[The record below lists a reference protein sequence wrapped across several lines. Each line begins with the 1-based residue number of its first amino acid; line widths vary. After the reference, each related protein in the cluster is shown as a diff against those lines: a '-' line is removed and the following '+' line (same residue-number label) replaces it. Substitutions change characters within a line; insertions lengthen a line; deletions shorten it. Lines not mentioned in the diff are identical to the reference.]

1 MATKR
6 ILCLWLPD
14 WSSQRRA
21 NATTASS
28 LADRD
33 LSAASLPRPAE
44 NGSHGQP
51 MATEILD
58 RMADREALQALAV
71 ACERFSP
78 TVGVEAAADPECLFF
93 DISGV
98 AHLFGGEA
106 ALTEQVVG
114 DFTWQGLTVRVA
126 VADTLGAAW
135 AVAHHTTAVAIIR
148 AGEGEAALRPLPVAA
163 LRLADEALGLLRQLG
178 IERIEQ
184 LLALPRCE
192 LTVRFGPQLLQR
204 LDQATGQLAEPV
216 PERKPRPR
224 FHAHW
229 AFDPPT
235 VRRETV
241 EQVLDRLL
249 MQVTAMLACR
259 GCGVLRLEC
268 WLNCPPQ
275 KPLRVG
281 FGLFE
286 PTVAVKHL
294 SELMRLQLERLRLVT
309 PITAIDAEATV
320 TAPLERRQQELFA
333 DDSPRSRPRQLAGLI
348 DRLSTRLGREAVVR
362 VRLKPDAQP
371 ELAWQC
377 EPLVDQGARSRRRS
391 PSAPAGWPPRPLQLL
406 PHPLRLSA
414 MSLSSDGVF
423 PGGPPVQFSFHGC
436 QHHVAH
442 AWGPERIETGWWRG
456 QTVGRDYFHVETSTG
471 CRFWLFRRLRDGQWF
486 LHGTFD

>member
-1 MATKR
+1 MA
-6 ILCLWLPD
+6 
-14 WSSQRRA
+14 A
-21 NATTASS
+21 
-28 LADRD
+28 
-33 LSAASLPRPAE
+33 
-44 NGSHGQP
+44 
-51 MATEILD
+51 EILD
-58 RMADREALQALAV
+58 RMADREALEALA
-71 ACERFSP
+71 ASCERFSP
-78 TVGVEAAADPECLFF
+78 TVGVEAAADPECLLL

-106 ALTEQVVG
+106 ALAEQVVR
-114 DFTWQGLTVRVA
+114 DFALRGLTVCVA
-126 VADTLGAAW
+126 VANTLGAAW
-135 AVAHHTTAVAIIR
+135 AVAHHNGSQGTVPTAEGDRHIFRPSGVYKGHGEGGRDQPSVGARSQSPAIIP
-148 AGEGEAALRPLPVAA
+148 AGETEAALRPLPVVA
-163 LRLADEALGLLRQLG
+163 LRLADEALGFLRQLG

-184 LLALPRCE
+184 LLALPRSE
-192 LTVRFGPQLLQR
+192 LTARFGPQVLQR
-204 LDQATGQLAEPV
+204 LDQATGQLPEPV

-224 FHAHW
+224 FHARW

-235 VRRETV
+235 TRRETV

-249 MQVTAMLACR
+249 AQVTAMLASR

-268 WLNCPPQ
+268 RLACPPQ

-294 SELMRLQLERLRLVT
+294 SELMRLQLERLRLTT

-348 DRLSTRLGREAVVR
+348 DRLTTRLGRDAVVR
-362 VRLKPDAQP
+362 ARLKPDAQP

-377 EPLVDQGARSRRRS
+377 EPLVDQGSRFRKRS
-391 PSAPAGWPPRPLQLL
+391 PATSTDWPPRPLQLL

-414 MSLSSDGVF
+414 MSLSPDGAF
-423 PGGPPVQFSFHGC
+423 PGGPPVRFSFHGC
-436 QHHVAH
+436 EHHVAH

-456 QTVGRDYFHVETSTG
+456 QAIGRDYFHVETTTG